1 MDNFSILSKVS
12 KKILFAEPFYGL
24 FLIGLKKNFIT
35 AIPTACVGR
44 NEINTCL
51 NINPDFFK
59 GLDDN
64 KKYGLIKH
72 ELLHI
77 AFGHLIMRDMY
88 ADKKLFNIAADLEI
102 NQYIKRE
109 NLPEGGLTLDTF
121 PELNLPYKAGTKKY
135 YELLQQAN
143 KNGQSESLSNLLDS
157 MEGNTPYDHPM
168 WDEFDEMD
176 EATKKLIQKQVDHQI
191 KDVVETIEKSR
202 GDIPGEMKS
211 IIERIRFV
219 QPQKFDWKGYL
230 KRFVGNSSKVY
241 TKKTRRKINKRY
253 LGNPALKIKTKNHVL
268 VGIDTSASVNDSE
281 LKEFLNELV
290 HISKTGHEI
299 TIAQCDT
306 NITSVEKLNV
316 NADFKIHGRG
326 GTDFQPVVDLFN
338 KEKKYT
344 TLIYFTDGECY
355 APYNCPKRTLWVLS
369 SRSEMNNE
377 LPGRVIKL
385 N

>member
-1 MDNFSILSKVS
+1 MDNFSILSRVS
-12 KKILFAEPFYGL
+12 KQILFKEPFYGL
-24 FLIGLKKNFIT
+24 FLIGLKKNFVT

-77 AFGHLIMRDMY
+77 AFGHLTMRDMY

-102 NQYIKRE
+102 NQYISYS
-109 NLPEGGLTLDTF
+109 NLPDGGLTLDTF
-121 PELNLPYKAGTKKY
+121 PELNLPVKAGTKKY
-135 YELLQQAN
+135 YELLQQAQ
-143 KNGQSESLSNLLDS
+143 KNGQSESLNNLLDS
-157 MEGNTPYDHPM
+157 MEGDTPYDHPT

-211 IIERIRFV
+211 IIERIRHV
-219 QPQKFDWKGYL
+219 EPQKFDWKGYL

-241 TKKTRRKINKRY
+241 TKKTRRKVNKRY
-253 LGNPALKIKTKNHVL
+253 LGNPALKIKTRNHVL

-316 NADFKIHGRG
+316 KKDFKVHGRG

-369 SRSEMNNE
+369 SRSKMNDE